1 MKWNDQGRTNAIAS
15 AARKQIPVR
24 ASFFF
29 TLSIAPFACFGC
41 DYPEFTYRK
50 PSSSA
55 ATTASSKSALPVTVG
70 ASTGSADQDCAFGV
84 SGACGEGKKCAL
96 VDVKTGGL
104 GCITAGP
111 KTFWQ
116 TCGTDAD
123 CREGAL
129 CDPRYGACKPVCK
142 SASDCQFEI
151 KKGDKTS
158 TLQGNCIEAESATG
172 TAIAANI
179 KHCTSHC
186 EPIGAAPCD
195 FGNEVTCVERLGD
208 GFVSNGFDCA
218 KSKGLAAGAP
228 CGAATDCAPGRLCVV
243 LATMPSRITEC
254 ALWCDPLGASNPAC
268 PKDTNACVG
277 FDPPAYYGET
287 EYGTCEAP

>member
-1 MKWNDQGRTNAIAS
+1 MKWNDQGRTKAIVS
-15 AARKQIPVR
+15 AARKRIPVR
-24 ASFFF
+24 ATFFF

-41 DYPEFTYRK
+41 DYPEFTYG
-50 PSSSA
+50 P
-55 ATTASSKSALPVTVG
+55 
-70 ASTGSADQDCAFGV
+70 CAFGV
-84 SGACGEGKKCAL
+84 AGACGEGKKCAL

-104 GCITAGP
+104 GCIKAGP

-142 SASDCQFEI
+142 SPSDCQFEI

-228 CGAATDCAPGRLCVV
+228 CGAATDCAPGRVCVV
-243 LATMPSRITEC
+243 LATKPPRTEC
-254 ALWCDPLGASNPAC
+254 ALWCDPHGASNPAC
-268 PKDTNACVG
+268 ETNACVG

-287 EYGTCEAP
+287 EYGTCVAPS